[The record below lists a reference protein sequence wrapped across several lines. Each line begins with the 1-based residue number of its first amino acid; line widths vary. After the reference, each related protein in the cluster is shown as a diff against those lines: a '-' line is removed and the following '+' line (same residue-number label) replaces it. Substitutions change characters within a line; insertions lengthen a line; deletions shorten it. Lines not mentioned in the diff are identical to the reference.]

1 MNFVSLCDILNQ
13 NTTILLQ
20 IVNSFNHVYAHT
32 ILDIYQREGRL
43 HMHPVLTFGPI
54 RLIPLS
60 YSLYHPDERATG
72 ANGQGSYGRRD
83 RQDPSCWPA
92 RHIADTSSGSHRDY
106 EQTENII
113 K

>member
-1 MNFVSLCDILNQ
+1 MNFVSLCNTLNQ

-43 HMHPVLTFGPI
+43 HMHPVLTFGLI

-72 ANGQGSYGRRD
+72 ANGQGSYGQRD
-83 RQDPSCWPA
+83 RQDPSCWPVL
-92 RHIADTSSGSHRDY
+92 HIVDTSSGSHRDY